1 MESIYLAALGDL
13 IDRPGI
19 FWFTT
24 TGTFPFAFVMS
35 SQKTACPCSLI
46 SLSLSLSSL
55 SQYVQELLPLRFR
68 RTTVPI
74 LLYSPAPSTLKSI
87 FRLGVSVSLRKRL
100 RFGLFSPPT
109 PTFARVYSVAYLSG
123 AKAGTRGGGKG
134 GEGINGKVI

>member
-46 SLSLSLSSL
+46 SLSLSLFSL
-55 SQYVQELLPLRFR
+55 AIRTGITA
-68 RTTVPI
+68 TTV
-74 LLYSPAPSTLKSI
+74 STNY
-87 FRLGVSVSLRKRL
+87 GPYTAV
-100 RFGLFSPPT
+100 
-109 PTFARVYSVAYLSG
+109 
-123 AKAGTRGGGKG
+123 
-134 GEGINGKVI
+134 